1 MRWGKA
7 EMKNQWVGDADS
19 WMSEKNPMKS
29 EWVGDADSR
38 IMIDMRKKM

>member
-1 MRWGKA
+1 
-7 EMKNQWVGDADS
+7 MKIQWVGDADS

-29 EWVGDADSR
+29 EWVGYTDSR